1 LGGFGGRT
9 GAAGSADEAGAGGA
23 AGEGPTVELNCP
35 KEAITQASGLCDPT
49 ADLQGIGDSF
59 ENCVFRV
66 NGIFRY
72 PERVIVTFDCE
83 SIPQSDEVTEPAFQ
97 VVFDYAGYFHKIVLN
112 ESACSVLETDR
123 GVSVD
128 LFAGQPCE

>member
-1 LGGFGGRT
+1 M
-9 GAAGSADEAGAGGA
+9 GAAGA
-23 AGEGPTVELNCP
+23 AGEESTAELSCP
-35 KEAITQASGLCDPT
+35 QEAITQASGLCDPT
-49 ADLQGIGDSF
+49 ADLQGIGASF
-59 ENCVFRV
+59 EDCVFKV

-83 SIPQSDEVTEPAFQ
+83 SIPQSDESNEPAFQ

-112 ESACSVLETDR
+112 ESACSILETDP

-128 LFAGQPCE
+128 LFNGQPCE